1 MSVLNFLHPFA
12 DIYNMNKTDKETM
25 LSAVKI
31 LISLQEEMG
40 QYYEAIAAVCKVHTE
55 FWGSNALAKQACA
68 NLYTTLYDDI
78 GKDHESYILHQSI
91 NGFSL
96 NLLNKIKSNKS
107 HVAAEPAS
115 IAEHARF
122 LFDVELTICSSNSMP
137 SVIGNTETFKRIHK
151 TLERVQ
157 RNHLRL
163 LGGLVEH
170 HLQPAAA

>member
-1 MSVLNFLHPFA
+1 LYSPA
-12 DIYNMNKTDKETM
+12 DIYNMNKSDKDTM

-31 LISLQEEMG
+31 LISLQEEMA
-40 QYYEAIAAVCKVHTE
+40 QYYEALGAICKNHTE
-55 FWGSNALAKQACA
+55 FWGSNSMAKQACA

-78 GKDHESYILHQSI
+78 GKNHESYVLHQSI

-96 NLLNKIKSNKS
+96 NLLNKIKSNKN
-107 HVAAEPAS
+107 HIAAEPAS

-122 LFDVELTICSSNSMP
+122 LFDVELTICSSNSIP
-137 SVIGNTETFKRIHK
+137 AVVGQTETFKRIHK

-170 HLQPAAA
+170 RLEPAAA